1 MKYVMF
7 EVVGRGLKQY
17 IPIIFPK
24 FLVHSL
30 MADYMR
36 VALAEHE
43 MTCRPRSAGDVR
55 FGIHVTC
62 YGHSSTL
69 DLWPH
74 EDDASIIE
82 HFDYMHGLGEDDG
95 TADFVEGLI
104 ARSEMEAEA
113 AEAAQA

>member
-7 EVVGRGLKQY
+7 EVVGRGIKQY
-17 IPIIFPK
+17 IPIIFPN

-30 MADYMR
+30 MADYIR

-43 MTCRPRSAGDVR
+43 MTCRPRSAGDIR
-55 FGIHVTC
+55 LGLHVIC
-62 YGHSSTL
+62 SGRSSTL
-69 DLWPH
+69 DLCSH

-95 TADFVEGLI
+95 TAEFVKALI
-104 ARSEMEAEA
+104 ANVEKEELCVD
-113 AEAAQA
+113 